1 MKYKGLILGLILLSL
16 SACKSCK
23 YSLSGINIPAD
34 VSNISIAYFNNQ
46 ASLVNPSISQKFTEQ
61 LKDKFMR
68 ETSLAIVPQ
77 NGDFK
82 ITGSITDYR
91 IQPSATTNT
100 TEAAKNRFS
109 MTVNVVFEC
118 PKHKEMNF
126 TERITKFQEFNAT
139 ENFQTIENR
148 LSDEVSTQI
157 IQEIFN
163 KVALKW

>member
-1 MKYKGLILGLILLSL
+1 MKFNTILLAFILLSMV
-16 SACKSCK
+16 SCKSCK

-34 VSNISIAYFNNQ
+34 VSNISIGYFNNQ

-82 ITGSITDYR
+82 ITGAITDYR

-118 PKHKEMNF
+118 PKHKDMNF
-126 TERITKFQEFNAT
+126 TEQITKFQEFNAT

-148 LSDEVSTQI
+148 LTEEVSTQI

>member
-1 MKYKGLILGLILLSL
+1 
-16 SACKSCK
+16 
-23 YSLSGINIPAD
+23 
-34 VSNISIAYFNNQ
+34 
-46 ASLVNPSISQKFTEQ
+46 
-61 LKDKFMR
+61 
-68 ETSLAIVPQ
+68 
-77 NGDFK
+77 
-82 ITGSITDYR
+82 
-91 IQPSATTNT
+91 
-100 TEAAKNRFS
+100 

-126 TERITKFQEFNAT
+126 TEQITKFQEFNAT